1 LGDLLRSVAN
11 RASAV
16 ALAVAAAVSAAL
28 VYLTSNWIG
37 ALIIGL
43 SILLA
48 VLLVLIVMHFVRRER
63 DSSLAEG
70 LDDSAD
76 SARAQQSAQE
86 LARRSALEERFQEAV
101 AEMRRDLRSAGRDLY
116 DLPWLLVLGESGEGK
131 SALLAEAGLDL
142 PAQYARR
149 GFGPT
154 DTVDFVRA
162 NELTALD
169 TAGRYLACETESD
182 AQEWQRLLAL
192 LRRNRPD
199 CPLEGIVFAI
209 SVETLLARDIAELE
223 ELARTLRRRLNEI
236 RVNLQLDAPVYIAVT
251 KADQLAGISALT
263 RVLPPQHLGQA
274 FGWTNDQR
282 RLADA
287 EQRVRSELA
296 KLAERFDALLPELLT
311 RELDADV
318 KRELMALP
326 DDLEALAARLA
337 RFVGV
342 VFGRNVYGENTPFL
356 RGVYLT
362 SARAEAGGGRSPRL
376 ESLGASA
383 LRKPDLRRAPGA
395 LFLRELVL
403 DVIRGDRELAQR
415 DAALGPLARRAILGA
430 AGVAALWLLWA
441 WGTSWWQ
448 NYQGAKLL
456 AARAAPVVAKGTS
469 AADLDSLRKAIED
482 TEQNARSPL
491 HWLGFH
497 TVTGSLEDAKRVYV
511 SMFQKLIE
519 RDTKSV
525 LQSELVKEDEA
536 GVQAAIAYA
545 ADISWLESD
554 RSKAADAPLL
564 EPYAPRIARALD
576 FNAGYIAFARW
587 LPDKT
592 RADIVRA
599 EQEQLSLAAT
609 RILKLP
615 VLEEI
620 TSRSTSAIPPLRRT
634 ELGLPVGDKP
644 DSGVVPGLYTTA
656 GMQHLVAPL
665 LGAFDRPGSVALEL
679 VGGFKRDLAARHDEV
694 WRSYLLDLP
703 LRPGERVDL
712 ATSPYLAFLDQ
723 VDEGTRGDVPGRE
736 SLPPWLEAFRE
747 SRRTL
752 PLKEAAQAA
761 AKGTLK
767 LDDAPWVSYKNALE
781 SVGVEVQSATRNGA
795 AALALAHELAQP
807 DNKTEIAHA
816 LEVVDKAV
824 PRSSDP
830 ASAARLRDLLSMP
843 FLDACSAVLRLGLS
857 EIEVQ
862 YREDIVKKF
871 HAPLDAAAAVELC
884 AKDGALQGFSDRELK
899 PFLRGAR
906 PKPLCG
912 DRGMPLGASFAHLL
926 DTCDSISHDP
936 KIAAAAGAG
945 GAGGGTAPGSGVAS
959 GGESFTLTPLP
970 SSVEGA
976 PGHLVTSRSF
986 EMACD
991 ASQDEQRYAEG
1002 QASPKHFECHPGC
1015 ELTLRVSVADSASAS
1030 KEVSKVWQGKAACSE
1045 FLSQGQGK
1053 AGEIREWRISGPDG
1067 STLRI
1072 PYRVK
1077 AEEHPRAAPLAIQIP
1092 GGLGG

>member
-1 LGDLLRSVAN
+1 LGDLLRSVVN
-11 RASAV
+11 RASAI
-16 ALAVAAAVSAAL
+16 ALAVAAAVAAAL
-28 VYLTSNWIG
+28 AYLTSNWIG

-48 VLLVLIVMHFVRRER
+48 VLLVLIVLHFVRRER
-63 DSSLAEG
+63 DSSLEEG
-70 LDDSAD
+70 LDEPDDA
-76 SARAQQSAQE
+76 AQQAAQDSS
-86 LARRSALEERFQEAV
+86 RRAALDDRIQEAM

-131 SALLAEAGLDL
+131 STLLAEAGLDL
-142 PAQYARR
+142 PAQFARR

-169 TAGRYLACETESD
+169 TAGRYLVCEDDSD
-182 AQEWQRLLAL
+182 TQEWQRLLAL

-199 CPLEGIVFAI
+199 CPLEGIVFTI
-209 SVETLLARDIAELE
+209 SVETLLSRGTNELE
-223 ELARTLRRRLNEI
+223 ELARALRRRLNEI
-236 RVNLQLDAPVYIAVT
+236 RVNLHLDAPVYIAVT
-251 KADQLAGISALT
+251 KSDQLAGISALA
-263 RVLPPQHLGQA
+263 RVLPPQHFAQA

-287 EQRVRSELA
+287 EQRVRSEFA
-296 KLAERFDALLPELLT
+296 GLAERIDSLLPELLT
-311 RELDADV
+311 REIDPEV
-318 KRELMALP
+318 KRELMVLP
-326 DDLEALAARLA
+326 DDLEALAARLG
-337 RFVGV
+337 RFAGV

-362 SARAEAGGGRSPRL
+362 SARAEGATRSPKL

-383 LRKPDLRRAPGA
+383 GRKADPRRTTGA

-403 DVIRGDRELAQR
+403 DIVRGDRELAQR

-430 AGVAALWLLWA
+430 AAVAALWLLWA

-469 AADLDSLRKAIED
+469 AADLDSLRQAIED
-482 TEQNARSPL
+482 TERNARSPL

-497 TVTGSLEDAKRVYV
+497 AVTGSLEDAKRLYV
-511 SMFQKLIE
+511 SVFQKLVE
-519 RDTKSV
+519 KDTKGV

-545 ADISWLESD
+545 ADIAWLTGDRAKAANAPVLES
-554 RSKAADAPLL
+554 
-564 EPYAPRIARALD
+564 YAPRIARGLD
-576 FNAGYIAFARW
+576 FNAGYIAFSRW

-620 TSRSTSAIPPLRRT
+620 TSRSTSAIPPIRRT

-644 DSGVVPGLYTTA
+644 DTGVVPGVYTAA
-656 GMQHLVAPL
+656 GMQHLIAPL
-665 LGAFDRPGSVALEL
+665 LGAFDRPGSVALAL
-679 VGGFKRDLAARHDEV
+679 VGGFKHDLALRHDEV

-703 LRPGERVDL
+703 LRPGERAEL

-723 VDEGTRGDVPGRE
+723 VDEGTKGDVPGRE

-747 SRRTL
+747 ARRTV
-752 PLKEAAQAA
+752 PLQEAVQAA

-767 LDDAPWVSYKNALE
+767 LDDAPWVAYKGALE
-781 SVGVEVQSATRNGA
+781 SVAVEVQSATRNSA
-795 AALALAHELAQP
+795 AALALAHEIAAP
-807 DNKTEIAHA
+807 DNKTEITHS
-816 LEVVDKAV
+816 LEVVAKAV
-824 PRSSDP
+824 PRSSDA
-830 ASAARLRDLLSMP
+830 ASAARLRDLLAMP
-843 FLDACSAVLRLGLS
+843 FLDACSAVLRLALS

-862 YREDIVKKF
+862 YREDIVKRF
-871 HAPLDAAAAVELC
+871 RGSLDAAAAVELC
-884 AKDGALQGFSDRELK
+884 GKDGALQTFSDRELK
-899 PFLRGAR
+899 PFLRGSR

-912 DRGMPLGASFAHLL
+912 DRGMPLGSSFAHLL
-926 DTCDSISHDP
+926 DTCDSIAHNP
-936 KIAAAAGAG
+936 AVAAAAGGAG
-945 GAGGGTAPGSGVAS
+945 GAGGAAGAPGSGAAS
-959 GGESFTLTPLP
+959 GGESFTLTPMP

-976 PGHLVTSRSF
+976 PGQLVISRIF

-991 ASQDEQRYAEG
+991 ANQDELRYSEG
-1002 QASPKHFECHPGC
+1002 AASPKHFECHPGC
-1015 ELTLRVSVADSASAS
+1015 ELTLRVSVASSASAS
-1030 KEVSKVWQGKAACSE
+1030 KEVSKVWQGKTACSE
-1045 FLSQGQGK
+1045 FISQGQAK
-1053 AGEIREWRISGPDG
+1053 AGEIREWRMAGPDG
-1067 STLRI
+1067 STLRL

-1077 AEEHPRAAPLAIQIP
+1077 LEEHPRAQPLAIQIP